1 MLENKRRTKPRT
13 PSKKK
18 ASPWGNLME
27 PEDEERGESAVAV
40 MPKEEGESGSDS
52 HEEEEPWNTPR
63 PRFNAWSFLAALL
76 FFAFTGSLFT
86 LVVQMW
92 RPQDLSDIAGYGD
105 KGAPRDL
112 TLALKNA
119 GGAEISFTEEEIN
132 RYLRDTCQMRQGGI
146 FSLLAHAQGIA
157 VRIHDQYAE
166 FIIDRVIST
175 HLHQT
180 TSVLLSFRREQF
192 DDGRSTLRV
201 EFRGGEPLLG
211 SLPRGGSIG
220 RVGLPQR
227 QMELLRPAIKT
238 LMDCYPEFVHLIEQY
253 GYCPEFV
260 AGHYGEESRMRLV
273 PDSSAGS

>member
-1 MLENKRRTKPRT
+1 
-13 PSKKK
+13 
-18 ASPWGNLME
+18 ME
-27 PEDEERGESAVAV
+27 PELEESEGDVIRLVPEEDDESDLRGE
-40 MPKEEGESGSDS
+40 EED
-52 HEEEEPWNTPR
+52 WRAMR
-63 PRFNAWSFLAALL
+63 PRLNVWSLFATLL
-76 FFAFTGSLFT
+76 FFCFTGSLFT